1 MGTHPIFESDFDCLT
16 DWRMELTWLYT
27 ALALLVATLIFLLR
41 AKKPEEQ
48 QQEQQ
53 QQQRRQPRRLRQNQH
68 EQRGNDRA
76 VAEDENADIDNDAA
90 EQQGAKRYDDD
101 GKKIGAKKARKLE
114 EKEQKRLQ
122 REQMERDREE
132 DRQRREE
139 RDEHRRKRD
148 EEEERA
154 EKEQEEEEER
164 LEEERLERERIEYEN
179 MKLEFEIEDEGEDVV
194 SEDEQRK
201 QIELFIEYIKA
212 NKVCY
217 VDALASEFGMR
228 NAEAVDRINRLM
240 EMEQLTGVLDD
251 RGKFIYITPDELASV
266 AKWIKA
272 KGRVTID
279 ELQKESNRLIKL

>member
-41 AKKPEEQ
+41 AKKPDEQ

-68 EQRGNDRA
+68 EQRGHERA
-76 VAEDENADIDNDAA
+76 AAEDEGEDIDNDAA
-90 EQQGAKRYDDD
+90 ETQGAKRYDDD

-148 EEEERA
+148 EEEE
-154 EKEQEEEEER
+154 
-164 LEEERLERERIEYEN
+164 
-179 MKLEFEIEDEGEDVV
+179 GEDVV

-201 QIELFIEYIKA
+201 QIVLFVEYIKA

-251 RGKFIYITPDELASV
+251 RGKFIYITPDELSSV

>member
-48 QQEQQ
+48 HHEQQ

-68 EQRGNDRA
+68 EQRGHDRA
-76 VAEDENADIDNDAA
+76 VVEDEAEDFDNDAA

-122 REQMERDREE
+122 REQM
-132 DRQRREE
+132 
-139 RDEHRRKRD
+139 
-148 EEEERA
+148 
-154 EKEQEEEEER
+154 
-164 LEEERLERERIEYEN
+164 ERERIEYEN